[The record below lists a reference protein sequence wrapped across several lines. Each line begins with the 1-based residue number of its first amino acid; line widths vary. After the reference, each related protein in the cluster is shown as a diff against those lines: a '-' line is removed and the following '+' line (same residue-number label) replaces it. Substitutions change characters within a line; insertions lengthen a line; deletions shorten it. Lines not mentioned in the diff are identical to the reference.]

1 MLNRIKS
8 YISSNRPVQIALLI
22 LLGFIVLAII
32 LTIITVPADNK
43 KLSSNEKKI
52 QHEMQSSAK
61 DNKVRYTKT
70 LASDGDYKLV
80 EGNLTDQ
87 RENYSTFIFKGD
99 TVILGP
105 ATDFTLEQLVENN
118 VPDKIIDY
126 LYPNQLQWVFLD
138 DKFYSYFPYD
148 AATVKYMIQ
157 RFGNERTNSQFKRAI
172 VKKGS
177 IKYDVTNARDTNRT
191 ESTTFTFTI
200 NSNQTE
206 YIFTRHYR
214 ANEDTN
220 NYQILDKDG
229 NVLSDQTVNI

>member
-8 YISSNRPVQIALLI
+8 YISSNKPVQIALLI

-52 QHEMQSSAK
+52 QREMQSSAK

-70 LASDGDYKLV
+70 LVSDGDYKLV

-87 RENYSTFIFKGD
+87 RDNYSTFIFKGD
-99 TVILGP
+99 NVVLGP
-105 ATDFTLEQLVENN
+105 STSFTLVQLVENN
-118 VPDKIIDY
+118 IPDKIIDY
-126 LYPNQLQWVFLD
+126 LYPDQLQWVFLD

-200 NSNQTE
+200 NSDQTE

-214 ANEDTN
+214 ANQDTN
-220 NYQILDKDG
+220 SYQILDKDG

>member
-8 YISSNRPVQIALLI
+8 YISSNKPVQIALLI

-52 QHEMQSSAK
+52 QREMQSGAK

-70 LASDGDYKLV
+70 LVSDGDYKLV

-87 RENYSTFIFKGD
+87 RDNYSTFIFKGD
-99 TVILGP
+99 NVVLGP
-105 ATDFTLEQLVENN
+105 STSFTLVQLVENN
-118 VPDKIIDY
+118 IPDKIIDY

-200 NSNQTE
+200 NSDQTE

-214 ANEDTN
+214 ANQDTN
-220 NYQILDKDG
+220 SYQILDKDG

>member
-8 YISSNRPVQIALLI
+8 YISSNKPVQIALLI

-52 QHEMQSSAK
+52 QREMQSGAK

-70 LASDGDYKLV
+70 LVSDGDYKLV

-87 RENYSTFIFKGD
+87 RDNYSTFIFKGD
-99 TVILGP
+99 NVVLGP
-105 ATDFTLEQLVENN
+105 STSFTLVQLVENN
-118 VPDKIIDY
+118 IPDKIIDY

-200 NSNQTE
+200 NSDQTE
-206 YIFTRHYR
+206 YIFTRHYQ
-214 ANEDTN
+214 ANNDTN
-220 NYQILDKDG
+220 SYQILDKDG